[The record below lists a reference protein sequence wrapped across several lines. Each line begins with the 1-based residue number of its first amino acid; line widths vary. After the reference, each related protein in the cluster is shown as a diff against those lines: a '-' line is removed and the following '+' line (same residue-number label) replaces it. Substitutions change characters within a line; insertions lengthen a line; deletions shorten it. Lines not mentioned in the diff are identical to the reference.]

1 MISLVFFYFIGFTA
15 LHLAIVKYRN
25 ECAKV
30 LITELGTKGVGALNE
45 SGITAAH
52 VAASA
57 GIAAD
62 NRACY

>member
-1 MISLVFFYFIGFTA
+1 MNIICNFVHITSGFTA

-30 LITELGTKGVGALNE
+30 LIAELGAKGVGALNE

-57 GIAAD
+57 GLLS
-62 NRACY
+62 